1 LGFLKPTSY
10 QKEDL
15 SLTFHTLPMITCLY
29 RRVSTKNL
37 KKADMPKASRSI
49 GYRYL
54 FTSGKIVTNKSLDV
68 LEFESSLEKSFLSLL
83 IFDNAVRTIKT
94 QPHTIKW
101 NNGRQQTRYT
111 PDVLVEYNEPRD
123 ETNPVKTIVF
133 EVKPSKKLENEWA
146 LFAPKFKMA
155 TKWCKKR
162 GYVFKLVTEKYI
174 DTPYLTNVS
183 FLLQYDQSRFP
194 TSNLDI
200 IPEIELQIHEIL
212 AFQPLSIIE
221 LLQSFSSDKAAQ
233 KQVLPYVWML
243 IRHSK
248 LNTDMSIPL
257 SMKTII
263 WNGEPPFDYNFEQS
277 PIRRRLRSRIITP

>member
-1 LGFLKPTSY
+1 MPSRSRHIGNRYLYTSGRI
-10 QKEDL
+10 
-15 SLTFHTLPMITCLY
+15 TLPQ
-29 RRVSTKNL
+29 KQ
-37 KKADMPKASRSI
+37 KSI
-49 GYRYL
+49 PY
-54 FTSGKIVTNKSLDV
+54 
-68 LEFESSLEKSFLSLL
+68 ESNLEKNTILLL
-83 IFDNAVRTIKT
+83 IFDHAVRSLDT
-94 QPHTIKW
+94 QQVTIKW
-101 NNGRQQTRYT
+101 ATNSGIQQRYT
-111 PDVLVEYNEPRD
+111 PDIIFEYND
-123 ETNPVKTIVF
+123 ICSTTFLV
-133 EVKPSKKLENEWA
+133 EVKPSAILKNEWRN
-146 LFAPKFKMA
+146 FRSRFKMA
-155 TKWCKKR
+155 SKWCKER
-162 GYVFKLVTEKYI
+162 GCFFKLVTEKYI

-257 SMKTII
+257 SMKTIV